1 MLDLGLVE
9 TFNGIKNHPSD
20 DAILKE
26 ANMSVEDYKLKCKT
40 L

>member
-1 MLDLGLVE
+1 MLDLGLVK

-20 DAILKE
+20 DTVLKE
-26 ANMSVEDYKLKCKT
+26 VGMSVDEYKEKCKT